1 LYRYK
6 GSPQNLELKH
16 SEMNVIIEKKNTPVY
31 PLYYNYFTVFWK
43 CKYVK
48 WICKYF
54 CRPKVLCHKELL
66 SLS

>member
-31 PLYYNYFTVFWK
+31 PLYYNYITVFWK

-48 WICKYF
+48 
-54 CRPKVLCHKELL
+54 
-66 SLS
+66 